1 MAYDLDYPED
11 PRDKKRIAAK
21 ASYAVVWPVDESFQA
36 SSLEKPR
43 VLEPVQTAEDI
54 RAHLDSP
61 HVFCMNWMDTN
72 KAVIDKKVQKML
84 IQAQGLDA
92 QPGQKK
98 LRSSQAIRVVD
109 CEDAAKT
116 WPSSMGAAA
125 SQHFF
130 IRLTEE
136 GDSCQ
141 VESSQVQLSEVKSS

>member
-1 MAYDLDYPED
+1 MAYDLDYPDD

-21 ASYAVVWPVDESFQA
+21 ANYAVVWPVDESLQD

-43 VLEPVQTAEDI
+43 VLEPVTAEDI

-61 HVFCMNWMDTN
+61 YVFCMNWMDTN

-92 QPGQKK
+92 QPGPKTV
-98 LRSSQAIRVVD
+98 RSSQAIRVVD

-116 WPSSMGAAA
+116 WPTSMAVGA
-125 SQHFF
+125 SEHFF

-136 GDSCQ
+136 GDSRQ
-141 VESSQVQLSEVKSS
+141 VESSQVKLSEVKSS